1 MKLMRRLQRLP
12 IRLRLTLT
20 FAAGM
25 ALVLAAT
32 GTFVYLRMRS
42 ELTGVVD
49 QGLQNRASDIATLVR
64 DDDEAVRRAG
74 RSPLTERGES
84 LAQVISEEG
93 SVYDATPRFR
103 THALLSGQQLH
114 EAARHT
120 ITTERRGLSGIK
132 GSARL
137 LATPVR
143 VHNRRFV
150 IVVGASLDD
159 RREAL
164 RSLSLILVIGGPAA
178 LLFASLVGYGIT
190 AAALRPVES
199 MRREADAVSAT
210 EPGRRLPVPPAD
222 DEIRR
227 LGETLNE
234 MLGRQEAAF
243 ARERGFVSDAS
254 HELRTPLAILRT
266 EIELALRRG
275 RTVEELESA
284 LRSAGEETDRLTQL
298 AEDLLVIARSDQGR
312 LPVRP
317 EQLAVADVFET
328 VRERNASRSEDASQ
342 TIAIEADGELRLRAD
357 RLRVEQALTNLVEN
371 AVRHGQGEIRLC
383 AEQDGGAVELHV
395 RDEGPG
401 FPADF
406 LPTAFERFTRA
417 DPARARGGA
426 GLGLAIVAA
435 IATAHGGTVGARN
448 RPAGGADVWVRLP
461 RDLSSPAHD
470 RAVDGVSRGSE
481 TGVVEGSGR

>member
-1 MKLMRRLQRLP
+1 MMKPMRRLQRLP
-12 IRLRLTLT
+12 IRLRLSLA
-20 FAAGM
+20 FAAGL
-25 ALVLAAT
+25 AVVLAAT

-64 DDDEAVRRAG
+64 DDDEAVRQSG

-84 LAQVISEEG
+84 LAQVISREG
-93 SVYDATPRFR
+93 SVFDATPRFR
-103 THALLSGQQLH
+103 MRALLRGKQLR
-114 EAARHT
+114 EAGRHT
-120 ITTERRGLSGIK
+120 ITIERSGLPGIK

-137 LATPVR
+137 LAAPVR
-143 VHNRRFV
+143 SRGRHFV
-150 IVVGASLDD
+150 IVVGASLED
-159 RREAL
+159 RHEAL
-164 RSLSLILVIGGPAA
+164 RSLLLILGIGGPVA

-199 MRREADAVSAT
+199 MRSEADAVSAT

-243 ARERGFVSDAS
+243 ARERSFVSDAS

-275 RTVEELESA
+275 RTPAELEAA

-317 EQLAVADVFET
+317 EQLAVADLFET
-328 VRERNASRSEDASQ
+328 VRERNARRSEESSRP
-342 TIAIEADGELRLRAD
+342 IVVEADEQLELRGD
-357 RLRVEQALTNLVEN
+357 RLRIEQALTNLVEN
-371 AVRHGQGEIRLC
+371 AVRHGRGAIVMS
-383 AEQDGGAVELHV
+383 AEEDDGAVELHV
-395 RDEGPG
+395 RDDGSG
-401 FPADF
+401 FPAAF
-406 LPTAFERFTRA
+406 LPAAFERFTRA
-417 DPARARGGA
+417 DPARTRGGA

-448 RPAGGADVWVRLP
+448 RPEGGADVWIRLP
-461 RDLSSPAHD
+461 AALS
-470 RAVDGVSRGSE
+470 AVGGSHLE
-481 TGVVEGSGR
+481 LMKR